1 MKKSWILA
9 LCLVLCGGVVC
20 AQTPSLT
27 DYFLTN
33 SYQRNRLNPA
43 LMPQNGYVHIPGIGS
58 VSAGMMGNMDMAK
71 FLNAGQFGNAK
82 NNRLNLNADVSL
94 FSSGWYEGNSFW
106 TTEIAAHTLTDV
118 RYWDLTQDGAK
129 SWSYSSRAWV
139 SYEVGHARAITPE
152 WNVGGKAKFLW
163 GLRDKMYNAA
173 DPTNAYGSLYGVL
186 QYNNDTAAGGP
197 IMAENWGNGGY
208 GAAFDLGV
216 EYRPDDVPGLRVS
229 LAFTDLGF
237 VVYGK
242 GAGRQ
247 YAAVD
252 NAFDIHNNFILTD
265 DNSLSSSPADKGV
278 TRATF
283 ARMNVGAE
291 YEFYKGEKG
300 GTISAGLLS
309 STYLNWKSPM
319 TELTASVNFQ
329 PLHWFSFALGYSM
342 IQTQQSIGLA
352 LNLTPRRGFNLLLAT
367 TYLPFGLKG
376 VNIPQ
381 GAIAIPMSNISIPMP
396 TKGSN
401 FQVSVGVTVPIRL
414 NYLVPER
421 NSWYEA
427 YLIEHGLYTDEYREA
442 QNRREEKERQRDRY
456 REEDNQRQNDSRRD
470 DSRRD
475 DQSDRNRDN
484 RSESRNDQSQ
494 PARADEQ
501 RQNNDADRN
510 RDNNSDRNRTSEQG
524 QNTQRQESQRSSEQR
539 QNTTTT
545 EVRRETTTE
554 VRRENTT
561 NVERQNTTTT
571 NVQRENTTD
580 VERRNTTNVE
590 RQNTTTTNVQR
601 ETVTQQGSTTT
612 QVQGSATQ
620 QGAVSTTTQQG
631 ATETVAPAQGQTTT
645 PAAATPATPAAA
657 STTATPATTTAVAP
671 AMVPTT
677 TTVAADS
684 AATTAPVMPVT
695 PVVATDSSAL
705 VPPVM
710 PVADTTSAV
719 GVQGVQVK

>member
-1 MKKSWILA
+1 
-9 LCLVLCGGVVC
+9 
-20 AQTPSLT
+20 
-27 DYFLTN
+27 
-33 SYQRNRLNPA
+33 
-43 LMPQNGYVHIPGIGS
+43 MPQNGYVHIPGIGS

-106 TTEIAAHTLTDV
+106 TTEIAAHALTDV
-118 RYWDLTQDGAK
+118 RYWDLAQDGAK
-129 SWSYSSRAWV
+129 RWSYSSRAWV

-186 QYNNDTAAGGP
+186 QYNNDTTTGGP
-197 IMAENWGNGGY
+197 IVAENWGNGGY
-208 GAAFDLGV
+208 GVAFDLGA
-216 EYRPDDVPGLRVS
+216 EYRPDYLPGIRFS

-265 DNSLSSSPADKGV
+265 DNSLSSSPADKGL

-283 ARMNVGAE
+283 ARMNVGVE

-352 LNLTPRRGFNLLLAT
+352 LNLTPRRGFNLLVAT

-376 VNIPQ
+376 VNIPE
-381 GAIAIPMSNISIPMP
+381 GTLAIPMSNISIPMP

-442 QNRREEKERQRDRY
+442 QIRREERERMRDRY
-456 REEDNQRQNDSRRD
+456 REEEDNQRTNE
-470 DSRRD
+470 
-475 DQSDRNRDN
+475 DRNRDN
-484 RSESRNDQSQ
+484 SS
-494 PARADEQ
+494 
-501 RQNNDADRN
+501 DR
-510 RDNNSDRNRTSEQG
+510 RDNSSDRNRTSEQG
-524 QNTQRQESQRSSEQR
+524 QNTQRQDSQRSSEQR

-561 NVERQNTTTT
+561 EVEREKETNVRRENTTEVERQSTTTTNVERENVNNVQRQSTT

-601 ETVTQQGSTTT
+601 ETVTETQQGSTTT
-612 QVQGSATQ
+612 QVQGAPTQ
-620 QGAVSTTTQQG
+620 NQGATSTTTQQG
-631 ATETVAPAQGQTTT
+631 TTQPVAPAQGQTTT
-645 PAAATPATPAAA
+645 PVAPAAA
-657 STTATPATTTAVAP
+657 STTATSASTTAVAP
-671 AMVPTT
+671 AIPTAAP
-677 TTVAADS
+677 VAP
-684 AATTAPVMPVT
+684 ATTPATTDSTTMAPVVPATT
-695 PVVATDSSAL
+695 PVNTPATTDSSAL

-710 PVADTTSAV
+710 PVADTTSTI
-719 GVQGVQVK
+719 GVQPVQAQ